1 MIRTYTDDGSEIAN
15 IGETQPSRG
24 QMLHD
29 VPLAI
34 DERLR
39 LGMGLPT
46 AGDGQ
51 QSQCFDKDKD
61 AGNFCL
67 IAPTWPPALAKALER
82 SAGMPTVGLAAL
94 RFELGKV
101 SHIQLRFAGDG
112 FERIVAFF
120 AERYG
125 PPT

>member
-24 QMLHD
+24 QMLRD

-67 IAPTWPPALAKALER
+67 IAPTWRWILTS
-82 SAGMPTVGLAAL
+82 SATPDV
-94 RFELGKV
+94 FKECLGGSFV
-101 SHIQLRFAGDG
+101 S
-112 FERIVAFF
+112 EAFSG
-120 AERYG
+120 R
-125 PPT
+125 